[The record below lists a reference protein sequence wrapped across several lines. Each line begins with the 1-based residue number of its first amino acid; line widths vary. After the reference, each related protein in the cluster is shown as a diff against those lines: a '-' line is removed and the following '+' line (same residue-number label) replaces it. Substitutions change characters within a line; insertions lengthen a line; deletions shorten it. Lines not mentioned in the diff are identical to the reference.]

1 MNELQNT
8 MQIVATTSFD
18 GHALNIYGNEQEPLF
33 KARDVAEMID
43 YSKTSQGYYDTQS
56 MLRAVDD
63 DEKLKAPT
71 ENLRSTP
78 NPNTYRGEVWL
89 LTEQGLYEVLF
100 QSRKPKAK
108 AFKKWVKQILKEIR
122 TNGYYMEGELIEAPT
137 VTTLEDTNLA
147 YLKAR
152 LSKVLKATSVIDV
165 VKQTTDVL
173 RIACAIADADK

>member
-43 YSKTSQGYYDTQS
+43 YSKTSQGYYDTAK
-56 MLRAVDD
+56 MLQVVDE
-63 DEKLKAPT
+63 DEKVKGIPFEGT
-71 ENLRSTP
+71 TKNFRS
-78 NPNTYRGEVWL
+78 GQQVWL

-137 VTTLEDTNLA
+137 VTTLEDTNLT

-152 LSKVLKATSVIDV
+152 LSKVLKANSVIDI